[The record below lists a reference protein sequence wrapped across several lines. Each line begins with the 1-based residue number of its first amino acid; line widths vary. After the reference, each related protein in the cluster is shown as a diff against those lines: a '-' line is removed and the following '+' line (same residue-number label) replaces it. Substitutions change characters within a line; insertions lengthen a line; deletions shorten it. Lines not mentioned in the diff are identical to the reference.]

1 MIHAKY
7 DGRGNVR
14 EHVLK
19 MIDMSNNLK
28 DLECP
33 LPDPYVIQYVMM
45 SLPIAFR
52 NFKINYNSSNKKWTM
67 PQLIAK
73 LSQEEERLM
82 TKNCGHLINFI
93 KGSSFSHGKSD
104 GKFSRQKGKG
114 KILMTPKGASKEDA
128 ADGKEGP
135 KCRHCKKHGHI
146 RRECD
151 EFKA

>member
-7 DGRGNVR
+7 DGRGNAR

-73 LSQEEERLM
+73 LNQEEERLM

-104 GKFSRQKGKG
+104 GKFSHQKGKG
-114 KILMTPKGASKEDA
+114 KILMTPQRKHLKKMPLMERKVPSA
-128 ADGKEGP
+128 AIVRSMDT
-135 KCRHCKKHGHI
+135 
-146 RRECD
+146 
-151 EFKA
+151 